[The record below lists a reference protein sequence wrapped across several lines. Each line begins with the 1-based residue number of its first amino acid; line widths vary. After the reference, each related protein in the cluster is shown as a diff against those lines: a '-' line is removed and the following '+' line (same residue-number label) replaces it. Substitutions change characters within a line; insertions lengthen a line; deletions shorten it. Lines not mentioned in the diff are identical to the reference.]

1 MFENKQYLKFIQ
13 KSKKEGLDLVG
24 VSVIQTLGSTY
35 AKAGNL
41 MLINSNFEFVGVL
54 GSKHLHK
61 QILEYAKAA
70 FKNQKSKYFE
80 NIPKDESS
88 GHGTSKYF
96 LQVFP
101 KKDDYGVLDLALKSI
116 DKTLIRNIKN
126 DDFVFTDRTTVTK
139 FEDDKFYQEI
149 KMPYSIL
156 IFGSG
161 AHITSF
167 ISMANLMGWKTTLMD
182 ININRDYVSEVD
194 EIIELENFED
204 ILTMDLSE
212 YNASVI
218 LSHSPKTDDTYLKAL
233 LNSKVEYIGVMGNKI
248 SMRDKKEKF
257 KLEDDK
263 RFFAPVGFEIGGHTH
278 QSIALSICAQIE
290 ARKNGKIH

>member
-1 MFENKQYLKFIQ
+1 MFENKEYLKFIQ
-13 KSKKEGLDLVG
+13 NSKEKSLDLVG
-24 VSVIQTLGSTY
+24 VSVIETLGSTY

-41 MLINSNFEFVGVL
+41 MLINSNFEFIGVF

-61 QILEYAKAA
+61 QILEYAKTA
-70 FKNQKSKYFE
+70 FEDKKSLYFE

-96 LQVFP
+96 LQVFF
-101 KKDDYGVLDLALKSI
+101 KNDDYGVLGLALKNF
-116 DKTLIRNIKN
+116 DKTLVRNIKN
-126 DDFVFTDRTTVTK
+126 DEFEFSKEKHETK
-139 FEDDKFYQEI
+139 YENDKFYQEV
-149 KMPYSIL
+149 KLPYSLL

-161 AHITSF
+161 AHITTF
-167 ISMANLMGWKTTLMD
+167 LDMANLMGWKTTIID
-182 ININRDYVSEVD
+182 ININKTYVSEVD

-204 ILTMDLSE
+204 ILTMDLSS

-233 LNSKVEYIGVMGNKI
+233 INSKVEYIGLMGNKKK
-248 SMRDKKEKF
+248 MKEKIEEF
-257 KLEDDK
+257 KLKDDK
-263 RFFAPVGFEIGGHTH
+263 RFFAPVGFDIGGNTH

-290 ARKNGKIH
+290 ARKNGKI